1 MSLKALIIAER
12 NARIPSYPGETPTA
26 CVEILGAPLLARI
39 VQHLERCDV
48 SETVV
53 VTDIEES
60 RLAISRVRFVR
71 CATPELWRSAGRT
84 FGDLESAGVHGVIV
98 LRADHYAEVGWQAVL
113 AHHLEF
119 HNRVTRL
126 HLRKQALDMYLV
138 SAGRRNEAAQL
149 IRTRLGEARTN
160 GVPFHSSDYI
170 NFLRDCGELQ
180 QLAKDALYGL
190 NGIIPVGEEI
200 RPGIWAGKDAR
211 IERDARVV
219 APAYIG
225 AHSRIHGG
233 AVVTRDSVI
242 EHHSTVDCGSVV
254 ENAHVQPY
262 TAIGAGLD
270 VTHAIVEGCRLFHL
284 TRNAE
289 FSTEDPKLLRERKQN
304 AAVRTAQAAAAL
316 LSYVPALIINSAR
329 RKRVAVPTCDPERT
343 FELHPGKLEG
353 QPEDLAKLAPGLA
366 VVRRYGNE

>member
-12 NARIPSYPGETPTA
+12 NARIPSYPGETSAA

-39 VQHLERCDV
+39 LQHLERCNV
-48 SETVV
+48 SETIV

-60 RLAISRVRFVR
+60 RIAANGVRFIR
-71 CATPELWRSAGRT
+71 CTTQELWRCAGRT
-84 FGDLESAGVHGVIV
+84 FEDLESAGVHGVIV
-98 LRADHYAEVGWQAVL
+98 LRADHYAEVGWQSVL
-113 AHHLEF
+113 EHHVGF

-126 HLRKQALDMYLV
+126 HAGKQPLDMYVV

-149 IRTRLGEARTN
+149 MRTRLGEARTN
-160 GVPFHSSDYI
+160 GVPCRTSDYI
-170 NFLRDCGELQ
+170 NFLSDCRELQ
-180 QLAKDALYGL
+180 ELVKDALYGL
-190 NGIIPVGEEI
+190 NRIVPAGEEI
-200 RPGIWAGKDAR
+200 RPGIWAGKDAH

-219 APAYIG
+219 APVYIG
-225 AHSRIHGG
+225 AHVRIHGG
-233 AVVTRDSVI
+233 AVITRDSVI

-254 ENAHVQPY
+254 EDAHVQPY

-270 VTHAIVEGCRLFHL
+270 IMHAIVEGNKLFHL

-316 LSYVPALIINSAR
+316 LSYMPALIINSAR
-329 RKRVAVPTCDPERT
+329 RKRVAVATCDPERT

-353 QPEDLAKLAPGLA
+353 QPEDVAKLAPGLA